1 MRKLKFNEAIREST
15 NILMKKD
22 KNVIVVGLGVSDPKG
37 IFGTTSNLHKL
48 YGSKRV
54 FEIPISE
61 NAITGIIIGA
71 SINGMRPILSHQRVE
86 FSLLSIEQIFN
97 QAAKIFYMTGGAINV
112 PIVIRIIIGRGWG
125 NGAQH
130 TQSLESIFSHIPGL
144 KVVVPS
150 NAYDAKGLLAAS
162 VKDNNPVVFL
172 EHRWLHNTTSF
183 VPKKY
188 YSLKIGKGKI
198 VNKGSKITVIA
209 FSYSVLI
216 ALKANKILNNFN
228 INLEIIDLVSLRPID
243 KSIILKSVKKNK
255 RVIVIDNGWMKYGI
269 SSEILSIITENYND
283 LLLKKP
289 IRLGIRDTIIPS
301 SSNLSDSCYPGVKDI
316 IKSVKSL
323 LDKEFRGIDKF
334 IKKEKYNDI
343 PDKEFSGPF

>member
-15 NILMKKD
+15 SILMQKN

-97 QAAKIFYMTGGAINV
+97 QAAKLFYMTGGVINV

-144 KVVVPS
+144 KVVAPS

-243 KSIILKSVKKNK
+243 KSIILKSVKKTK
-255 RVIVIDNGWMKYGI
+255 RVLVIDNGWMKYGI
-269 SSEILSIITENYND
+269 SSEILSIIAENYND

-289 IRLGIRDTIIPS
+289 IRLGIKDTIIPS
-301 SSNLSDSCYPGVKDI
+301 SSNLSDSCYPGVWDM
-316 IKSVKSL
+316 IKSVKIL
-323 LDKEFRGIDKF
+323 LNKEFKGIENF

-343 PDKEFSGPF
+343 PDKEFLGPF

>member
-15 NILMKKD
+15 SILMKKD

-37 IFGTTSNLHKL
+37 IFGTTSDLHKL

-269 SSEILSIITENYND
+269 SSEILSIIAENYND

-289 IRLGIRDTIIPS
+289 IRLGIKDTIIPS
-301 SSNLSDSCYPGVKDI
+301 SSNLSDSCYPAVKDI